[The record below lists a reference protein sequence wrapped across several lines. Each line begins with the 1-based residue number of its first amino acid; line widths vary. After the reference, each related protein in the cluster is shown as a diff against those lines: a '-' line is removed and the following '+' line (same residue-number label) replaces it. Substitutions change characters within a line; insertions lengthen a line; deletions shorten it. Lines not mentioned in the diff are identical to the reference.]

1 MAVRAADNWHSGIE
15 WYGTFGLLR
24 SLAIAQPHRR
34 KNLGRQLVEEIET
47 YAQYQGVKTLF
58 LLTTTASDY
67 FQKLGYH
74 RCDRQ
79 QVPAEIANTSEF
91 QHLCPD
97 SAACLVKS
105 LD

>member
-1 MAVRAADNWHSGIE
+1 MVWHV
-15 WYGTFGLLR
+15 WPV
-24 SLAIAQPHRR
+24 AIAGNRPTSPT